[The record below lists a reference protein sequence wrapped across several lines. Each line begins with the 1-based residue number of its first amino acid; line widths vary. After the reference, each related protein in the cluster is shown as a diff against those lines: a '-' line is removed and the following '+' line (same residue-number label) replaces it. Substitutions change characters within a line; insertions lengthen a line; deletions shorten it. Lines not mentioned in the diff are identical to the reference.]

1 MNGECESV
9 HRIVNEPERHLF
21 PFEKLRIPLNGIYIL
36 FQKGENGHPQERIV
50 RIGVH
55 KAEDRLPYKIE
66 GAFS

>member
-1 MNGECESV
+1 MNDECESV
-9 HRIVNEPERHLF
+9 HRIVNELERHLF
-21 PFEKLRIPLNGIYIL
+21 PFEKSKIPLNGIYIL
-36 FQKGENGHPQERIV
+36 FQKGENGHQQERIV